1 MASKCRKFVPNI
13 FNKTKCQNCFGA
25 KENHSAEALENNK
38 ASRKVSK
45 CGYLFVSPGFD
56 FNNPLDRT
64 RRWQRRF
71 FVLYDDAEL
80 TWSVDDNPDT
90 VPQGTID
97 MNKCSDVQEAEKVTG
112 HINSVSVMTPDKTIY
127 IKGESKEESQWWY
140 DVLIEFPRSMNAI
153 LKPRRKSTLGLCNKE
168 NVQPE
173 GSNKK
178 VEDGKDILK
187 GRFEVEKVKGKS
199 DMPTFSTFKGVRSLK
214 HKYDKNYQDGLR
226 KSSSLHDLSSEDKK
240 VDSDLVSSRFLSRS
254 GDRLDYVS
262 KNNSL
267 YNISG
272 HSKILS
278 DSKYTSNPYFTLP
291 RVNRSPALLLPKPYP
306 GATSTPVSSATAHSN
321 RRSSFD
327 DRPQR
332 KNPTAAERAR
342 QHRER
347 STSMKDFPTQLS
359 LPRDDGSG
367 EILSKVQ
374 DDGASETMS
383 TDETESNETD
393 ELKMAR
399 SSEMSAVN
407 RAHSL
412 ASTPVSP
419 DSKGTKYEDLVYM
432 KKGWLIKQGPLDKDM
447 KKHWFVLAGNSL
459 RYFRDAKAEDM
470 NSLDGRIDLSTCYEV
485 SEVNTARNYGFKIK
499 TRNGEYNLA
508 AMTSGIRNNW
518 MKAIRLCMDLHSSGR
533 THSMPSS
540 TLTSKS
546 LTGARAVDDFD
557 VAATS
562 SQTTTVT
569 GSMGETAFQLVGR
582 REQTKKDTKNTR
594 RHHSDVNPGNVSK
607 AFSVKEF
614 SSSLDQ
620 VPAGTSSSNQSI
632 GSDRSTQSME
642 YEHSNVESKGSP
654 RLSRG
659 TKIPRHHIPPQD
671 LTWQSGNNPPL
682 KRYVEGSD
690 NAPTAPGGDTTRVPK
705 RSIMSESSKEEEQR
719 EKMRRGMS
727 PSARVKEKTRPA
739 KAARM
744 HSPPPS
750 DDPYHFNLSSSS
762 KETYSGDSDND
773 EVDMGDRSLSQDQFN
788 DEQMRSEDDDNMM
801 GGASSGSISDG
812 GGVLV
817 EFLETEVESLKD
829 RLEKSQHDLAKMHE
843 TNRDLKSRLHTSSSQ
858 SHHMENPYVSGGRW
872 GQQQSQYDASQVQGM
887 KKQMKDAK
895 DTVQKQKSEI
905 DNLKSKLDMSVSK
918 LTGTEKALS
927 EALKNLKQEKD
938 RFIKLTSEWNRRI
951 RTLETELKDKSLK
964 LERSRESLLSKERE
978 CQHLES
984 DVKGQQQK
992 CREQEREILRMKA
1005 VESEYKQLKEKLE
1018 SKEKELLAMQK
1029 LLKEKELECK
1039 KVAESYEKQIEEMEK
1054 EYGHERDDLE
1064 NHLEQMKAQL
1074 CQAHER
1080 QTTMKDSITSNIS
1093 DLMREKNEIIS
1104 QLEEKLIENEKKME
1118 DMSENF
1124 QAMMAEN
1131 TELVHSIESL
1141 QDEKT
1146 RLQDKLGEMEK
1157 YLDGLHDKIT
1167 HYEPDNVSLRKHMDE
1182 LRKENQLLSEKL
1194 SSEKKSYSQH
1204 QREKEELQKTIQDL
1218 NKQIQGLQLRLI
1230 ERFEDIDHAHLSRS
1244 SSRGDSQELLH
1255 SVLIMDAELKEI
1267 NAMLLE
1273 LRQNFDAYLDSLQ
1286 GESRTKFT
1294 SLADMIEDIGRKCHS
1309 VQEILKDSVDPSLA
1323 ESVGSDY
1330 KHDIKV
1336 DSSSE
1341 SHVIMTE
1348 YGSLK
1353 DKFDCAVAELKKL
1366 RKEVNDVYRSCD
1378 KLESEDQ
1385 RLREKVKKMEEGYKS
1400 QLEQVIKKA
1409 DMLSAQVGV
1418 RGGGRL
1424 SQSSSHETIP
1434 SDLSANIE
1442 QQLNNLE
1449 QKLLLVEKSI
1459 TDNETKASSGTV
1471 KTQSSS
1477 RLSLSPGDSQ
1487 NIVQKLKE
1495 MKAQLE
1501 KSNSHLSS
1509 IAKSITINT
1518 DKMDTSE
1525 TAGAESLQS
1534 RIDKYGKKIDSLAS
1548 KIEQGSKQMSGNPH
1562 GVGGPQDSAAVDE
1575 CFREIKEKLQ
1585 EINEQL
1591 DGLEEDSDS
1600 DDEEQEQIT
1609 VEDVRERVAN
1619 LMGYLEQHSN
1629 MTQADWN
1636 ILGML
1641 QRQLVSSDK
1650 TTTSTEELSS
1660 GDKLLLYSD
1669 RLAMEAVILQEM
1681 SVLLSDEYGDENR
1694 DTVLKEID
1702 AHNCHMLLTQQMIEK
1717 ETQSMH
1723 IERKED
1729 VMRSYACLLAE
1740 KIVLEDQLLSPA
1752 VDQNES
1758 MEDDSSLG
1766 LSRPR
1771 VLAKEALIR
1780 SQLDAHINNCL
1791 EKSLNVLDPVS
1802 THMITKSLIQGELT
1816 YALNTIKETLVSF
1829 DRQGGVD
1836 MCKKRRDFL
1845 YRQMKARE
1853 RVLVNLVEEY
1863 QVQMVKSLAVIIAK
1877 EGEEVTVFEG
1887 AESVLEDV
1895 CSEISTVME
1904 KHIQSHKENV
1914 RYAEDTETAHKH
1926 DLIVDTLRADR
1937 EKVLAA
1943 IRLEH
1948 TNYASQEEPRSDDVE
1963 LPLQS
1968 VDTTIENFGQIMVQN
1983 AVMKATSVFVS
1994 ELYAKEDL
2002 SLDVDSSDDE
2012 SVVSEF
2018 EADKSINIFVKSL
2031 SGILAKEASSKRT
2044 LAAQLANNTPETPG
2058 NIVGRIPDV
2067 SKYPPRLSR
2076 YADSIVRESVFQ
2088 AQLTYTLHKAKL
2100 QHDSELEQLKHDYP
2114 LRKPE
2119 IMHEESRDSDIDF
2132 HGVLLPLEE
2141 VMENK
2146 YEDELEVL
2154 QVIDKQVTVLK
2165 DVVKDAKSRN
2175 WSQVEDQLRLL
2186 EETFQHQMVAAQE
2199 RHDVQ
2204 MEVFKQELMKV
2215 ERMWEDRENERVGF
2229 EGECGQ
2235 LHVYLESMRANHD
2248 EEVERMKQDVMTAV
2262 SAIRAN
2268 EETQMIAQVQ
2278 KLKEQ
2283 LATQT
2288 ENLKTFL
2295 EDVKKESSKA
2305 SQPDLVRKVEQQLVQ
2320 LHSTAMS
2327 LDLETIPVM
2336 PKPSVPDSAEGNQPA
2351 VNVSP
2356 TVEAGRGEKVMDLC
2370 QHDNEFEQ
2378 LKREKEEALAEE
2390 MRNTKAA
2397 LDAMRKA
2404 YEEELGEEKE
2414 KYREALMTMYTD
2426 DYVNEF
2432 KSRHQHEMEKMSE
2445 ELAQVQMHYQ
2455 SKCED
2460 YKLLEVKLE
2469 QTKQEYENHYKQL
2482 ILSNDH
2488 LNMML
2493 NKEIDGLKDFI
2504 RNKPNMSS
2512 GGGTMEEDL
2521 FDAQILIR
2529 VKDAELQKLRSQV
2542 KNFENSL
2549 QRSTEEH
2556 RQAMTQYLQVL
2567 KENHELKAQVQKE
2580 KHEESHESSSKR
2592 PIRRTPSF
2600 HQRARSPSPQPTQTS
2615 KKDSEHSSRDSHRRR
2630 RIGPQDLRRSKSS
2643 PSLPYVFDAKSL
2655 RPKDAG
2661 KAAAK
2666 STGKEAAGR
2675 SPRGVKAGKH

>member
-168 NVQPE
+168 NVQ
-173 GSNKK
+173 
-178 VEDGKDILK
+178 
-187 GRFEVEKVKGKS
+187 
-199 DMPTFSTFKGVRSLK
+199 
-214 HKYDKNYQDGLR
+214 
-226 KSSSLHDLSSEDKK
+226 
-240 VDSDLVSSRFLSRS
+240 
-254 GDRLDYVS
+254 
-262 KNNSL
+262 
-267 YNISG
+267 
-272 HSKILS
+272 
-278 DSKYTSNPYFTLP
+278 
-291 RVNRSPALLLPKPYP
+291 
-306 GATSTPVSSATAHSN
+306 
-321 RRSSFD
+321 
-327 DRPQR
+327 
-332 KNPTAAERAR
+332 
-342 QHRER
+342 
-347 STSMKDFPTQLS
+347 
-359 LPRDDGSG
+359 
-367 EILSKVQ
+367 
-374 DDGASETMS
+374 
-383 TDETESNETD
+383 
-393 ELKMAR
+393 
-399 SSEMSAVN
+399 
-407 RAHSL
+407 
-412 ASTPVSP
+412 
-419 DSKGTKYEDLVYM
+419 DLVYM